1 MTYNTTYLG
10 GATGFIGVADGV
22 NNMTGGLYA
31 SLVLLVIFIV
41 FFIASKKYDSEVSF
55 LISSF
60 ATSIVAVFFF
70 IMNWISVEILI
81 IPIVL
86 LLIAIFYSAATK

>member
-1 MTYNTTYLG
+1 MTYNVSYLNNG
-10 GATGFIGVADGV
+10 TGFIDVADGV

-31 SLVLLVIFIV
+31 SLILLTIFII

-60 ATSIVAVFFF
+60 VTSIVAVFFF
-70 IMNWISVEILI
+70 IMTWIGVEILV

-86 LLIAIFYSAATK
+86 LLVAIFYTATTK